1 VDWEVYDWVRPRAW
15 FVRMS
20 VDRGCP
26 PATYFIIIARKLS
39 AECLAL
45 GRHEWLWGMPEW
57 QEWLWGMPEWQEWLW
72 GMPEWH
78 EWLWGLPEWLFM
90 ISSFLLTFA
99 LSLCLKNYWKIK
111 MIFIGTGF
119 KRDVWFKSWFLR
131 ACGILLRFP
140 DMNVICFIARHY
152 YSVFI
157 YYYYLLSCCTHV
169 TPCTLCADPGVAGHG
184 SGCWLFWLQI
194 FSGIAR

>member
-1 VDWEVYDWVRPRAW
+1 
-15 FVRMS
+15 MS
-20 VDRGCP
+20 DV
-26 PATYFIIIARKLS
+26 
-39 AECLAL
+39 
-45 GRHEWLWGMPEW
+45 
-57 QEWLWGMPEWQEWLW
+57 
-72 GMPEWH
+72 
-78 EWLWGLPEWLFM
+78 LPEGLFM

-119 KRDVWFKSWFLR
+119 KRDVRFKSRFLK

-152 YSVFI
+152 CSVFI
-157 YYYYLLSCCTHV
+157 YCCYLLSWRTHV

-184 SGCWLFWLQI
+184 SGY
-194 FSGIAR
+194 